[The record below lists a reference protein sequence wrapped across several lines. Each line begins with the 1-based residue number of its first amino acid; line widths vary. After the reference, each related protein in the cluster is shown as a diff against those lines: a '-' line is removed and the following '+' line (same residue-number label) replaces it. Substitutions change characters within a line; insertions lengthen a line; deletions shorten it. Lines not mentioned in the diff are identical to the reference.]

1 MAETIN
7 MRINDGG
14 AMFAHEMS
22 ANFSPTQFMLD
33 FKMITP
39 RVDPRSKNRPS
50 FVMQHNVIMVDPWHM
65 KKIIAVMSETVKKYE
80 TEYGK
85 ISKPKAITKA
95 EKKQKEIAEKT
106 GTKPPAEIPT
116 YLG

>member
-1 MAETIN
+1 MTEQIN

-39 RVDPRSKNRPS
+39 RMDPRSKTQPS
-50 FVMQHNVIMVDPWHM
+50 FVMQHNVIMVDPYHL
-65 KKIIAVMSETVKKYE
+65 KKIIEVLNDTVKKYE
-80 TEYGK
+80 KEYGK
-85 ISKPKAITKA
+85 ISKPKSISKA
-95 EKKQKEIAEKT
+95 EKKQKEAKGKQAPESV
-106 GTKPPAEIPT
+106 PVPN